1 MKGILGKKI
10 GMTQVFATNGKLIPV
25 TVIEVEPNV
34 VTQIKTVEKD
44 GYDAIQIGTV
54 DVKEKNSTKAQIGHA
69 KKANT
74 APKRFLKELRGVNV
88 NDYTLGQ
95 VLKAD
100 VFTAGEIVDV
110 SGVSKGKGF
119 QGVIKRYNQSRGPM
133 GHGSQY
139 HRGVGSL
146 GTLLPMHVLKGKKLP
161 GHMGNAATTI
171 QNLEVVSV
179 DLENNVILI
188 KGNVPGP
195 KKSLV
200 MIRTS
205 VKKGDKA
212 NQAIELVSYEVEE
225 EKPVEVEAEIE
236 EANEELA
243 KEEAEKEAEEKKK
256 EAAKKAAQEQA
267 KKEAEANAKDSG
279 K

>member
-1 MKGILGKKI
+1 MNGILGKKI
-10 GMTQVFATNGKLIPV
+10 GMTQVFAKDGNLIPV
-25 TVIEVEPNV
+25 TVVEVTPKV
-34 VTQIKTVEKD
+34 VTKIKTKEKD

-54 DVKEKNSTKAQIGHA
+54 DVKEKSATKAQIGHA

-95 VLKAD
+95 VIDAS
-100 VFTAGEIVDV
+100 VFASGDIVDV

-161 GHMGNAATTI
+161 GHMGNVATTI
-171 QNLEVVSV
+171 QNLEVVAV
-179 DLENNVILI
+179 DTENNVILI

-200 MIRTS
+200 MIKTA
-205 VKKGDKA
+205 VKKGDKKGD
-212 NQAIELVSYEVEE
+212 AIELVSYEEIDKTCEPDDTLTVENTE
-225 EKPVEVEAEIE
+225 ETA
-236 EANEELA
+236 
-243 KEEAEKEAEEKKK
+243 
-256 EAAKKAAQEQA
+256 
-267 KKEAEANAKDSG
+267 
-279 K
+279 

>member
-1 MKGILGKKI
+1 MEERKMKGILGKKI
-10 GMTQVFATNGKLIPV
+10 GMTQVFAKDGKLIPV

-34 VTQIKTVEKD
+34 VAQIKTVEKD
-44 GYDAIQIGTV
+44 GYDAIQLGCV
-54 DVKEKNSTKAQIGHA
+54 DVKEKNSSKAQIGHA

-95 VLKAD
+95 TLNAD
-100 VFTAGEIVDV
+100 VFKAGEVVDV

-161 GHMGNAATTI
+161 GHMGNVATTI

-205 VKKGDKA
+205 VKKGEKA
-212 NQAIELVSYEVEE
+212 NQAIELITYETEEETPVVEE
-225 EKPVEVEAEIE
+225 TTETVEEVVEETAAAE
-236 EANEELA
+236 EATEET
-243 KEEAEKEAEEKKK
+243 KEENVGE
-256 EAAKKAAQEQA
+256 
-267 KKEAEANAKDSG
+267 
-279 K
+279 